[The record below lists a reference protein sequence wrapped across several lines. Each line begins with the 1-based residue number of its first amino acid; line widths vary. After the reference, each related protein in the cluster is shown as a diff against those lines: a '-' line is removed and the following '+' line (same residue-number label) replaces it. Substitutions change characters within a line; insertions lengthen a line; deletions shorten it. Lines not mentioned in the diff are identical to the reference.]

1 MSRLDSYF
9 KKKTK
14 NISFIEIQPDSYI
27 EVSGHKVGK
36 EIPLPI
42 VVDELI
48 DEIQSGDGLDEIKFA
63 SFIKGIIYTIG
74 VDPEFKYF
82 EAYKK
87 ILYSYDK
94 KIEEYILYIS
104 LKSIN
109 EGSLESGLIWL
120 RALYFLNEDNL
131 YGKYN
136 YALALEERAKQSL
149 NLKDTELANAFLNSS
164 TTILEEILNAEP
176 SFHLAYYKL
185 GYHYKNRSEFKKCQ
199 LTWEKFLRIGKEEEL
214 LQEVRESLDSIKD
227 DVIYE
232 EGYSSI
238 LNGDPQSGLDKL
250 LPLESKYE
258 NWWNLYFMIG
268 LGFRQLNLFEEAKG
282 YFEKVLEIE
291 EDQVDALNELGLCLV
306 YLGETIGGIQKFTKA
321 IELRPNDYEV
331 MCNRGMSYLQIN
343 DIENAQRD
351 ILTAYNINPND
362 EITIACKKELEKS
375 IM

>member
-1 MSRLDSYF
+1 MSRLDNYF

-27 EVSGHKVGK
+27 EVSGHKVEK

-48 DEIQSGDGLDEIKFA
+48 DEIQRGDGLDEIKFA

-109 EGSLESGLIWL
+109 EGSLESGLIGL

-136 YALALEERAKQSL
+136 YALALEERAKESL
-149 NLKDTELANAFLNSS
+149 NLKDTELANAFLNGS
-164 TTILEEILNAEP
+164 TTILEEILNADS

-214 LQEVRESLDSIKD
+214 LQEVRENLDSIKD

-250 LPLESKYE
+250 LPLEPKYE

-291 EDQVDALNELGLCLV
+291 EDQVDAINELGLCLV
-306 YLGETIGGIQKFTKA
+306 YLGETISGIQKFTKA
-321 IELRPNDYEV
+321 IELRPNDYEI
-331 MCNRGMSYLQIN
+331 MCNRGMSYLQMN

-351 ILTAYNINPND
+351 ILKAYNINPND
-362 EITIACKKELEKS
+362 EITIACKNELEKS